1 MAAID
6 PYTGVLGLRL
16 AKHLLRRS
24 TYNFTKSTIEQFAQM
39 NADAAVDQ
47 LMTFPGFKYP
57 EGPRDDAGAAW
68 LTATP
73 SDDADYTGISAVEAR
88 SMTQGWI
95 YHELYQNPSAEAKIA
110 TWLHTCFITSWIGQI
125 LWANFDHWRLLFWGA
140 NSDFET
146 LTNKITLDWV
156 MMTYL
161 NNNQNRKTSPNENYA
176 RELLE
181 LFTIRRGPQIGP
193 GDYTN
198 YTEYDIQQAAKVL
211 TGFSGSTAS
220 TFANKDPDTGF
231 ARGIPNYNNH
241 DTTDKTFSA
250 AFGGQVIS
258 GATSEQDMYREVADF
273 IAMIFAQEE
282 TAKSFVRRAYRFF
295 VSDQLTAQA
304 ETEIITPLAQQLY
317 SSGYQIKPMITTLL
331 KSQWFYDKDDSNPD
345 DEVVGGKIRSDVD
358 LRYQT
363 LSFFQIPEQATVSPT
378 NTPKD
383 FYQSL
388 WKTGIG
394 SEGLTAPATVEGYPG
409 FYKAP
414 GYSKFWFTGS
424 SIINRY
430 SMVERALDGWA
441 VRYIAPYGADIDIVE
456 FVQNNFV
463 NQEIA
468 LDLVEQIIDYF
479 LPESIDSDRFT
490 YFYDLF
496 LGTLSPTN
504 WQFEWLGI
512 MSGGNTSSVENSLR
526 RLFDALGSSPE
537 YQVL

>member
-1 MAAID
+1 MN
-6 PYTGVLGLRL
+6 TG
-16 AKHLLRRS
+16 A
-24 TYNFTKSTIEQFAQM
+24 
-39 NADAAVDQ
+39 
-47 LMTFPGFKYP
+47 
-57 EGPRDDAGAAW
+57 
-68 LTATP
+68 
-73 SDDADYTGISAVEAR
+73 
-88 SMTQGWI
+88 
-95 YHELYQNPSAEAKIA
+95 
-110 TWLHTCFITSWIGQI
+110 
-125 LWANFDHWRLLFWGA
+125 LLFWGI
-140 NSDFET
+140 NSDLET
-146 LTNKITLDWV
+146 LTNKVSLDWLMLV
-156 MMTYL
+156 YL
-161 NNNQNRKTSPNENYA
+161 NNNQNSKTAPNENYA

-198 YTEYDIQQAAKVL
+198 YTESDIQQAAKVL
-211 TGFSGSTAS
+211 TGFSGNTITA
-220 TFANKDPDTGF
+220 FANKDPDTGL
-231 ARGIPNYNNH
+231 AQGVPNYNNH

-250 AFGGQVIS
+250 AFGGQVIT
-258 GATSEQDMYREVADF
+258 GATSEQDMYRELDDF

-295 VSDQLTAQA
+295 VSDQLTAAA

-331 KSQWFYDKDDSNPD
+331 KSQWFFDKDDSNPD
-345 DEVVGGKIRSDVD
+345 DEVVGGKLRSDID

-378 NTPKD
+378 NLPKN
-383 FYQSL
+383 FYLTL
-388 WKTGIG
+388 WKTSIG
-394 SEGLTAPATVEGYPG
+394 AEGLTAPATVEGYPG
-409 FYKAP
+409 FYKGP

-430 SMVERALDGWA
+430 SMVESALDGKA
-441 VRYIAPYGADIDIVE
+441 AGNIATHGADIDIVE

-496 LGTLSPTN
+496 LGTLSPIN
-504 WQFEWLGI
+504 WQFEWQGI